1 MYNTANYL
9 FAAYL
14 QTQNFAIKRVEKLR
28 PGKANFYFDITEEK
42 AEELKMKFH
51 SSCCMNFER
60 IRKNTIELA
69 Y

>member
-9 FAAYL
+9 FATYL
-14 QTQNFAIKRVEKLR
+14 QINNYTIKKVEKIR
-28 PGKANFYFDITEEK
+28 PGKANFYFEITEEE

-51 SSCCMNFER
+51 SSCCMQFER